1 MSAPITEPTKVD
13 TPGVPPGG
21 TVKKA
26 PPRPGDKRS
35 EGMTLNVF
43 SHGFLALW
51 AVLIILPLLWLVL
64 SSFKTDAQIGGSA
77 LGWPS
82 NWQLDVFSRAW
93 DKGIGDYFAN
103 TLIVLVFSVPLTML
117 LGSMAAYVLAR
128 YEFPGNRLV
137 YYFFV
142 GGAMF
147 PVFLALV
154 PLFFMVKRL
163 DMLNTYQG
171 LILVYVAYSMPFTVF
186 FMHAFFR
193 TLPNAVFEA
202 AVLDGAS
209 HSRAFFQ
216 VMLPM
221 AKPGLLSV
229 GIFNVLGQWNQY
241 ILPSVLM
248 QPQKGGDPERYVLTQ
263 GLIQLQQQ
271 QGYATDLPVLFAGV
285 TIAMIPMLVVY
296 LSFQRQV
303 QAGMTSATLK

>member
-1 MSAPITEPTKVD
+1 MSAPITEPTKVGGA
-13 TPGVPPGG
+13 GVPPQR
-21 TVKKA
+21 TVGKTPA
-26 PPRPGDKRS
+26 RPGDRRS

-43 SHGFLALW
+43 SHGFLVLW

-77 LGWPS
+77 LSWPS
-82 NWQLDVFSRAW
+82 HWDFGVFRRAW
-93 DKGIGDYFAN
+93 NKGIGDYFAN

-128 YEFPGNRLV
+128 YEFPGNRIV

-186 FMHAFFR
+186 FMHSFFR
-193 TLPNAVFEA
+193 TLPTAVFEA

-248 QPQKGGDPERYVLTQ
+248 QPQTSADPERYVLTQ

-285 TIAMIPMLVVY
+285 TIAMVPMLIVY

-303 QAGMTSATLK
+303 QAGLTSATLK

>member
-13 TPGVPPGG
+13 GPGVPGRPP
-21 TVKKA
+21 VKKA
-26 PPRPGDKRS
+26 PPQPGDKRS

-51 AVLIILPLLWLVL
+51 AVLIILPLLWLIL

-82 NWQLDVFSRAW
+82 NWQLDVFTRAW

-128 YEFPGNRLV
+128 YEFPGNRLI

-248 QPQKGGDPERYVLTQ
+248 QPQKGGDPERYMLTQ

-303 QAGMTSATLK
+303 QAGLTSATLK

>member
-1 MSAPITEPTKVD
+1 MSAPITEPTKVGGA
-13 TPGVPPGG
+13 GVPPQR
-21 TVKKA
+21 TVGKTPA
-26 PPRPGDKRS
+26 RPGDRRS

-43 SHGFLALW
+43 SHGFLVLW

-77 LGWPS
+77 LSWPS
-82 NWQLDVFSRAW
+82 HWDFDVFRRAW
-93 DKGIGDYFAN
+93 NKGIGDYFAN

-128 YEFPGNRLV
+128 YEFPGNRIV

-186 FMHAFFR
+186 FMHSFFR
-193 TLPNAVFEA
+193 TLPTAVFEA

-248 QPQKGGDPERYVLTQ
+248 QPQTSADPERYVLTQ

-285 TIAMIPMLVVY
+285 TIAMVPMLIVY

-303 QAGMTSATLK
+303 QAGLTSATLK

>member
-1 MSAPITEPTKVD
+1 
-13 TPGVPPGG
+13 
-21 TVKKA
+21 
-26 PPRPGDKRS
+26 
-35 EGMTLNVF
+35 MTLNVF
-43 SHGFLALW
+43 SHGFLVLW

-82 NWQLDVFSRAW
+82 HWQLDVFRRAW
-93 DKGIGDYFAN
+93 NKGIGDYFAN

-128 YEFPGNRLV
+128 YEFPGNRIV

-186 FMHAFFR
+186 FMHSFFR
-193 TLPNAVFEA
+193 TLPTAVFEA

-248 QPQKGGDPERYVLTQ
+248 QPQTSADPERYVLTQ

-285 TIAMIPMLVVY
+285 TIAMVPMLIVY

-303 QAGMTSATLK
+303 QAGLTSATLK

>member
-1 MSAPITEPTKVD
+1 MSAPMTEPAKVD
-13 TPGVPPGG
+13 GAAVPQQRSAR
-21 TVKKA
+21 KA
-26 PPRPGDKRS
+26 PPRPGDKRT
-35 EGMTLNVF
+35 EGMALNVF

-51 AVLIILPLLWLVL
+51 AILIVLPLLWLVL

-77 LGWPS
+77 LSWPS
-82 NWQLDVFSRAW
+82 HWHFDVFVRAW
-93 DKGIGDYFAN
+93 NKGIGDYFAN

-117 LGSMAAYVLAR
+117 LGAMAAYVLAR
-128 YEFPGNRLV
+128 YEFPGNRLI

-154 PLFFMVKRL
+154 PLFFMVRRL

-171 LILVYVAYSMPFTVF
+171 LILVYVAYSLPFTVF
-186 FMHAFFR
+186 FMHSFFR
-193 TLPNAVFEA
+193 TLPTAVFEA

-209 HSRAFFQ
+209 HTRTFFQ

-248 QPQKGGDPERYVLTQ
+248 QPPTSSDPERYVLTQ

-271 QGYATDLPVLFAGV
+271 QGYASDLPVLFAGV
-285 TIAMIPMLVVY
+285 TIAMIPMLIVY

-303 QAGMTSATLK
+303 QAGLTSATLK